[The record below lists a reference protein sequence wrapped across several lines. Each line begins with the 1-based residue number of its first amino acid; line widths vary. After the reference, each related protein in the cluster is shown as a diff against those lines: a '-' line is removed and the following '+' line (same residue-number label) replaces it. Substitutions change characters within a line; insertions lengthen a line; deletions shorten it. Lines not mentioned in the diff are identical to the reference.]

1 MVALFRLAFATAP
14 DQRPLTLQRRS
25 NSPDHYA
32 KGTPSRG
39 LSENKHSASTDC
51 RRTVSG
57 TISLPLL
64 GFFSPFPH
72 GTSSLSV
79 AEEYLALEG
88 GPPRFR
94 RDFTCPVLLRDR
106 IGRAKTFVYGTI
118 THYGQAFLRCS
129 TSLRLCNSHVIR
141 PTTPALQEDRFGLFP
156 VRSPLL
162 GESRLISLPRV
173 TEMFHFTR
181 FPPHAYVF
189 SMRRLDIPPAGLP
202 HSEILGS
209 NACVRLPE
217 AYRSLPR
224 PSSAFSA

>member
-1 MVALFRLAFATAP
+1 MVALFRLAFATAS

-39 LSENKHSASTDC
+39 LSEDKHSASTDC

-94 RDFTCPVLLRDR
+94 RGFTCPVLLRN
-106 IGRAKTFVYGTI
+106 GSG
-118 THYGQAFLRCS
+118 G
-129 TSLRLCNSHVIR
+129 
-141 PTTPALQEDRFGLFP
+141 
-156 VRSPLL
+156 
-162 GESRLISLPRV
+162 
-173 TEMFHFTR
+173 
-181 FPPHAYVF
+181 
-189 SMRRLDIPPAGLP
+189 RRLSSTGLSP
-202 HSEILGS
+202 TM
-209 NACVRLPE
+209 ARLSC
-217 AYRSLPR
+217 AVQL
-224 PSSAFSA
+224 AFAFVTPM